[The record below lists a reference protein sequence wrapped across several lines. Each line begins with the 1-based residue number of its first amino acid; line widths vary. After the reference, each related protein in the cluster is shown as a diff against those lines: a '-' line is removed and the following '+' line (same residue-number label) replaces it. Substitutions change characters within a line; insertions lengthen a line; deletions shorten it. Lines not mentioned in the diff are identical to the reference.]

1 MNTLPKP
8 PLSAILGLGTLLP
21 VGLRGE
27 EGMIPHI
34 LGLLFLASPAFAQV
48 PPVAASVV
56 ANADPRPD
64 ATGKPCHIREVG
76 PRRDWLQPSEL
87 RFVSCTSYDDGASV
101 DLTLN
106 GDRFQFE
113 DGIHSETESFLIY
126 QNTFPNYEFPVVD
139 GVRFQM
145 YSIKHSQAMVGSY
158 YYYILRHGDR
168 FYRLG
173 EKPVASLSYDEASGL
188 FFTMEGVPNHRLR
201 RTSIQKDFYALDFE
215 RRVLS
220 KVYEEHIVWNAETS
234 SP

>member
-1 MNTLPKP
+1 MF
-8 PLSAILGLGTLLP
+8 LP

-106 GDRFQFE
+106 GDRFQF
-113 DGIHSETESFLIY
+113 GGGTFSETESFYVY
-126 QNTFPNYEFPVVD
+126 QDTFPNYEFPVVD

-145 YSIKHSQAMVGSY
+145 YSIKHSQAVAQSY

-173 EKPVASLSYDEASGL
+173 EEPVASLSYDEASGL
-188 FFTMEGVPNHRLR
+188 FFTMQGWNDPLR
-201 RTSIQKDFYALDFE
+201 EKYSTHIAFYAIDFE
-215 RRVLS
+215 KRTLS
-220 KVYEEHIVWNAETS
+220 KVGEKHIAGTTETS